1 MTENKAAGKKSADDH
16 MGEQWIQELINLS
29 EEEKM
34 TPKQFA
40 ILQAAIEVFSDKGYS
55 AAATSEIAQ
64 KAGVAEGTIF
74 RYYKTKKDLL
84 LSIVGPTMSRMIAPF
99 VLRNFN
105 GVLDLPFDSYEDFL
119 RAFIVNRL
127 DFARKNFKIIKI
139 LIQEIPFQPALREQ
153 FVEHIIGKV
162 VERVEIIIEHFKQKG
177 EIIEV
182 PTPAIIRFSVS
193 TVIGFLL
200 ARLLLM
206 PDKEWNDEE
215 EIELTIKFIMN
226 GIAAEGFKSK

>member
-226 GIAAEGFKSK
+226 GIAADGFRSK